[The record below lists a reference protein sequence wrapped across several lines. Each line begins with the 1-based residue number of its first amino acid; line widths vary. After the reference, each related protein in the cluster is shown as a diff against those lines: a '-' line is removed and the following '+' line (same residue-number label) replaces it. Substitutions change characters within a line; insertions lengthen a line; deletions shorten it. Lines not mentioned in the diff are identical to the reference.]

1 MKADAIS
8 NNSDATEEGKSIGDM
23 EKKEEESK
31 GKAHQEDEALK
42 SDSRI
47 Q

>member
-1 MKADAIS
+1 MDK
-8 NNSDATEEGKSIGDM
+8 M
-23 EKKEEESK
+23 EEESK

-47 Q
+47 QWIKYKATSFIFLWNTRTF

>member
-8 NNSDATEEGKSIGDM
+8 NNSEATGEGKALDDM
-23 EKKEEESK
+23 DKREEESK

-42 SDSRI
+42 SDTRI
-47 Q
+47 E